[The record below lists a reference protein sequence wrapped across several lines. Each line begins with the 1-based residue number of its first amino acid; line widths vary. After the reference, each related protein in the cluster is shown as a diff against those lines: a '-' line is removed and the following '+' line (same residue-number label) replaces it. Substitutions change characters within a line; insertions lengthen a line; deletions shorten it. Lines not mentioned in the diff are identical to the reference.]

1 MNFKRKVNRLELDL
15 YCQERIYFITICTF
29 DGQGTFKDLQVVNLL
44 LEKLK
49 ACCKTFGFVNYVYC
63 FMPDHLHLLLG
74 GKEGSDLIKMIK
86 QFKQLTGFHFKK
98 ETRKKLW
105 QKSYY
110 DHILRKEESI
120 GRVVRYVLE
129 NPVRKGLVKHP
140 EEYPLSGSL
149 EFGKEIFK
157 M

>member
-1 MNFKRKVNRLELDL
+1 MNFKRKVNRLELGL
-15 YCQERIYFITICTF
+15 YSQKRVYFLTICTF
-29 DGQGTFKDLQVVNLL
+29 NGQATFKNSQIVNSLL
-44 LEKLK
+44 GKLK
-49 ACCKTFGFVNYVYC
+49 TCCETFGFINYVYC
-63 FMPDHLHLLLG
+63 FMLDHLHLLLG
-74 GKEGSDLIKMIK
+74 GTEGSDLIKMIK
-86 QFKQLTGFHFKK
+86 QFKQSTGYHFKK

-120 GRVVRYVLE
+120 ANVVRYVLE

-140 EEYPLSGSL
+140 KEYPFSGSL
-149 EFGKEIFK
+149 EFGKEIFR